1 MLRTR
6 VLTAVLALIVLIGAA
21 LWAPALGFDVLLL
34 TIMMVAL
41 FEWLGLLG
49 LLPRR
54 AAAIAAALGL
64 VGVASL
70 MFFPSIVLAAG
81 GQGAAL
87 LPLYLLA
94 TLVWVVV
101 APIALSRG
109 RSIGSRSG
117 LGPAAAFV
125 LCFATW
131 LALLQA
137 DGIGKVFLLSVLLL
151 VWVADTAAYFAGR
164 AFGRRKL
171 APAISPGKT
180 WEGVFGAL
188 AGNLL
193 LAVMAITLAGPPS
206 GGLGPTVFSLIDEQ
220 VGGGF
225 LFLFVILI
233 TLVSVV
239 GDLYESLLKRLRG
252 VKDSSGLLPG
262 HGGVLD
268 RIDAL
273 MAVFPVTMA
282 MVSLLELGRRGPV

>member
-21 LWAPALGFDVLLL
+21 LWAPAFGFDVLLL
-34 TIMMVAL
+34 AIMMVAL
-41 FEWLGLLG
+41 YEWLGLLG
-49 LLPRR
+49 ILPRR

-70 MFFPSIVLAAG
+70 VYFPSIVLAAE

-94 TLVWVVV
+94 TLAWVVV

-109 RSIGSRSG
+109 RSIGSPSG

-193 LAVMAITLAGPPS
+193 LAAMAIALAEHQS
-206 GGLGPTVFSLIDEQ
+206 GGFGPTIFSLINDQ

-282 MVSLLELGRRGPV
+282 MVSLLELWRRGSA

>member
-6 VLTAVLALIVLIGAA
+6 VLTAVLALIVLVGAA
-21 LWAPALGFDVLLL
+21 LWAPAFGFDVLLL
-34 TIMMVAL
+34 AIVTVAL
-41 FEWLGLLG
+41 YEWLGLLG
-49 LLPRR
+49 LLAPR

-64 VGVASL
+64 LGLASL
-70 MFFPSIVLAAG
+70 LYFPPIMLAAEG
-81 GQGAAL
+81 SGAAL

-94 TLVWVVV
+94 TLVWVVA
-101 APIALSRG
+101 APLALSRG
-109 RSIGSRSG
+109 RTIGGQSG

-125 LCFATW
+125 LCFSTW

-137 DGIGKVFLLSVLLL
+137 DGIGKLFLLSVLLL
-151 VWVADTAAYFAGR
+151 VWVADTAAYFVGR

-171 APAISPGKT
+171 APSISPGKT

-188 AGNLL
+188 AGNLF
-193 LAVMAITLAGPPS
+193 LAAMAIQLGS
-206 GGLGPTVFSLIDEQ
+206 GQPDALGPNVFGLIGEQ
-220 VGGGF
+220 VGRVF
-225 LFLFVILI
+225 LFLFVILM

-282 MVSLLELGRRGPV
+282 VVSLLELGRGGPG

>member
-6 VLTAVLALIVLIGAA
+6 VLTAVLALIVLISAA

-34 TIMMVAL
+34 AIMMVAL

-70 MFFPSIVLAAG
+70 MFFPSIVRAAE

-94 TLVWVVV
+94 TLAWVVV
-101 APIALSRG
+101 APIALSQG

-193 LAVMAITLAGPPS
+193 LAAMAITLAGPPS
-206 GGLGPTVFSLIDEQ
+206 GGLGLTIFSLIDEQ

-282 MVSLLELGRRGPV
+282 MVSLLELGRRVPA

>member
-1 MLRTR
+1 
-6 VLTAVLALIVLIGAA
+6 
-21 LWAPALGFDVLLL
+21 
-34 TIMMVAL
+34 
-41 FEWLGLLG
+41 
-49 LLPRR
+49 
-54 AAAIAAALGL
+54 
-64 VGVASL
+64 
-70 MFFPSIVLAAG
+70 VLAAE

-94 TLVWVVV
+94 TLAWVVV

-193 LAVMAITLAGPPS
+193 LAAMAIALAEHQT
-206 GGLGPTVFSLIDEQ
+206 GGFGPTIFSLINDQ

>member
-21 LWAPALGFDVLLL
+21 LWAPSFGFDVLLL
-34 TIMMVAL
+34 AIMMVAL
-41 FEWLGLLG
+41 YEWLGLLG

-54 AAAIAAALGL
+54 AIAIAAAFGL
-64 VGVASL
+64 VGLASL
-70 MFFPSIVLAAG
+70 SFFPSIVLAAQ

-94 TLVWVVV
+94 TLSWVVA

-109 RSIGSRSG
+109 RSIGSPSG

-171 APAISPGKT
+171 APTISPGKT
-180 WEGVFGAL
+180 WEGVVGAL

-193 LAVMAITLAGPPS
+193 LAAMAIGLADGQFS
-206 GGLGPTVFSLIDEQ
+206 GLGPTVFSLIGEQ

-252 VKDSSGLLPG
+252 VKDSSRLLPG

-282 MVSLLELGRRGPV
+282 MVSLLELGRRGSA

>member
-21 LWAPALGFDVLLL
+21 LWAPAFGFDVLLL
-34 TIMMVAL
+34 AIMMVAL
-41 FEWLGLLG
+41 YEWLGLLG

-54 AAAIAAALGL
+54 AIAIAAAFGL

-70 MFFPSIVLAAG
+70 IFFPSIVLAAQ

-94 TLVWVVV
+94 TLSWVVA

-109 RSIGSRSG
+109 RSIGSPSG

-171 APAISPGKT
+171 APTISPGKT
-180 WEGVFGAL
+180 WEGVVGAL

-193 LAVMAITLAGPPS
+193 LAAMAIGLADGQFS
-206 GGLGPTVFSLIDEQ
+206 GLGPTVFSLIGEQ

-252 VKDSSGLLPG
+252 VKDSSRLLPG

-282 MVSLLELGRRGPV
+282 MVSLLELGRRGPA

>member
-6 VLTAVLALIVLIGAA
+6 VLTAVLALIVLVGAA
-21 LWAPALGFDVLLL
+21 LWAPAFGFDVLLL
-34 TIMMVAL
+34 AIVTVAL
-41 FEWLGLLG
+41 YEWLGLLG
-49 LLPRR
+49 LLAPR
-54 AAAIAAALGL
+54 AATIAAALGL
-64 VGVASL
+64 LGLASL
-70 MFFPSIVLAAG
+70 LYFPPIMLAAEG
-81 GQGAAL
+81 SGAAL

-94 TLVWVVV
+94 TLVWVVA
-101 APIALSRG
+101 APLALSRG
-109 RSIGSRSG
+109 RTIGGQSG

-125 LCFATW
+125 LCFSTW

-137 DGIGKVFLLSVLLL
+137 DGIGKLFLLSVLLL
-151 VWVADTAAYFAGR
+151 VWVADTAAYFVGR

-171 APAISPGKT
+171 APSISPGKT

-188 AGNLL
+188 AGNLFL
-193 LAVMAITLAGPPS
+193 AATLNQFGSGLSDASTPTIFNLAV
-206 GGLGPTVFSLIDEQ
+206 EQ

-282 MVSLLELGRRGPV
+282 MVSLLELGRGGPR

>member
-21 LWAPALGFDVLLL
+21 LWAPAFGFDVLLL
-34 TIMMVAL
+34 AIMMVAL
-41 FEWLGLLG
+41 YEWLGLLG
-49 LLPRR
+49 LLSWR

-70 MFFPSIVLAAG
+70 IFFPSIVLAAE

-94 TLVWVVV
+94 TLAWVVV

-109 RSIGSRSG
+109 RSIGSPSG

-193 LAVMAITLAGPPS
+193 LAAMAIALAEHQS
-206 GGLGPTVFSLIDEQ
+206 GGFGPTIFSLINDQ

-282 MVSLLELGRRGPV
+282 MVSLLELGRRGSA

>member
-21 LWAPALGFDVLLL
+21 LWAPAFGFDVLLL
-34 TIMMVAL
+34 AIMMVAL
-41 FEWLGLLG
+41 YEWLGLLG
-49 LLPRR
+49 LLQRR
-54 AAAIAAALGL
+54 AIAIAAAFGL

-70 MFFPSIVLAAG
+70 SFFPSIVLAAQ

-94 TLVWVVV
+94 TLSWVVA

-109 RSIGSRSG
+109 RSIGGPSG
-117 LGPAAAFV
+117 LGSAAAFL

-171 APAISPGKT
+171 APTISPGKT
-180 WEGVFGAL
+180 WEGVVGAL

-193 LAVMAITLAGPPS
+193 LAAMAIGLADGQFS
-206 GGLGPTVFSLIDEQ
+206 GLGPTVFSLIGEQ

-252 VKDSSGLLPG
+252 VKDSSRLLPG

-282 MVSLLELGRRGPV
+282 MVSLLELGRRGPA

>member
-21 LWAPALGFDVLLL
+21 LWAPAFGFDVLLL
-34 TIMMVAL
+34 AIMMVAL
-41 FEWLGLLG
+41 YEWLGLLG

-54 AAAIAAALGL
+54 AIAIAAAFGL

-70 MFFPSIVLAAG
+70 SFFPSIVLAAQ

-94 TLVWVVV
+94 TLSWVVA

-109 RSIGSRSG
+109 RSIGSPSG

-171 APAISPGKT
+171 APTISPGKT
-180 WEGVFGAL
+180 WEGVVGAL

-193 LAVMAITLAGPPS
+193 LAAMAIGLADGQFS
-206 GGLGPTVFSLIDEQ
+206 GLGPTVFSLIGEQ

-252 VKDSSGLLPG
+252 VKDSSRLLPG

-282 MVSLLELGRRGPV
+282 MVSLLELGRRGSA

>member
-21 LWAPALGFDVLLL
+21 LWAPAFGFDVLLL
-34 TIMMVAL
+34 AIMMVAL
-41 FEWLGLLG
+41 YEWLGLLG

-54 AAAIAAALGL
+54 AIAIAAAFGL

-70 MFFPSIVLAAG
+70 SFFPSIVLAAQ

-94 TLVWVVV
+94 TLSWVVA

-109 RSIGSRSG
+109 RSIGSPSG

-171 APAISPGKT
+171 APTISPGKT
-180 WEGVFGAL
+180 WEGVVGAL

-193 LAVMAITLAGPPS
+193 LAAMAIGLADGQFS
-206 GGLGPTVFSLIDEQ
+206 GLGPTVFSLIGEQ
-220 VGGGF
+220 VGGGV

-252 VKDSSGLLPG
+252 VKDSSRLLPG

-282 MVSLLELGRRGPV
+282 MVSLLELGRRGPA

>member
-6 VLTAVLALIVLIGAA
+6 VLTAVLALIVLVGAA
-21 LWAPALGFDVLLL
+21 LWAPAFGFDVLLL
-34 TIMMVAL
+34 AIMMVAL
-41 FEWLGLLG
+41 YEWLGLLG
-49 LLPRR
+49 LVPQR
-54 AAAIAAALGL
+54 AAAIAAALGFL
-64 VGVASL
+64 GVASL
-70 MFFPSIVLAAG
+70 LFFTPITLAAE

-94 TLVWVVV
+94 TLVWVVA
-101 APIALSRG
+101 APLALSRG
-109 RSIGSRSG
+109 RTIGGQSG
-117 LGPAAAFV
+117 LGPAAAFA

-137 DGIGKVFLLSVLLL
+137 DGLGKTFLLSVLLL

-171 APAISPGKT
+171 APSISPGKT
-180 WEGVFGAL
+180 WEGVLGAL
-188 AGNLL
+188 LGNLL
-193 LAVMAITLAGPPS
+193 LSVALSQWVSGPSEVPALTIFNLV
-206 GGLGPTVFSLIDEQ
+206 GGQ
-220 VGGGF
+220 VGGVF

-282 MVSLLELGRRGPV
+282 MVSLLELGRDGPR

>member
-21 LWAPALGFDVLLL
+21 LWAPAFGFDVLLL
-34 TIMMVAL
+34 AIMMVAL
-41 FEWLGLLG
+41 YEWLGLLG
-49 LLPRR
+49 LLSRR

-70 MFFPSIVLAAG
+70 VYFPSIVLAAE

-94 TLVWVVV
+94 TLAWVVV

-109 RSIGSRSG
+109 RSIGSPSG

-193 LAVMAITLAGPPS
+193 LAAMAIALAGPQS
-206 GGLGPTVFSLIDEQ
+206 GGFGPTIFSLINDQ

-282 MVSLLELGRRGPV
+282 MVSLLELGRRGSA

>member
-21 LWAPALGFDVLLL
+21 LWAPASGFDVLLL
-34 TIMMVAL
+34 AIMMVAL
-41 FEWLGLLG
+41 YEWLGLLG

-70 MFFPSIVLAAG
+70 VFFPSIVLAAQ

-94 TLVWVVV
+94 TLSWVVA

-109 RSIGSRSG
+109 RSIGSPSG

-151 VWVADTAAYFAGR
+151 VWVADTAAYSAGR

-171 APAISPGKT
+171 APTISPGKT
-180 WEGVFGAL
+180 WEGVVGAL

-193 LAVMAITLAGPPS
+193 LTAMAIGLAGGQFS
-206 GGLGPTVFSLIDEQ
+206 GLGPTVFSLIGEQ
-220 VGGGF
+220 VGGGV

-252 VKDSSGLLPG
+252 VKDSSRLLPG

-282 MVSLLELGRRGPV
+282 MVSLLELGRRGPA

>member
-70 MFFPSIVLAAG
+70 MFFPSIVLAAE

-94 TLVWVVV
+94 TLAWVVV

-193 LAVMAITLAGPPS
+193 LAAIAITLAGPPS
-206 GGLGPTVFSLIDEQ
+206 GGLGPTIFSLIDEQ

>member
-34 TIMMVAL
+34 AIMMVAL

-70 MFFPSIVLAAG
+70 KFFPSIVLAAE

-94 TLVWVVV
+94 TLAWVVV

>member
-21 LWAPALGFDVLLL
+21 LWAPAFGFDVLLL
-34 TIMMVAL
+34 AIMMVAL
-41 FEWLGLLG
+41 YEWLGLLG

-54 AAAIAAALGL
+54 AIAIAAAFGL

-70 MFFPSIVLAAG
+70 SFFPSIVLAAQ

-94 TLVWVVV
+94 TLSWVVA

-109 RSIGSRSG
+109 RSIGSPSG

-171 APAISPGKT
+171 APTISPGKT
-180 WEGVFGAL
+180 WEGVVGAL

-193 LAVMAITLAGPPS
+193 LAAMAIGLAGGQFS
-206 GGLGPTVFSLIDEQ
+206 GLEPTVFSLIGEQ

-252 VKDSSGLLPG
+252 VKDSSRLLPG

-282 MVSLLELGRRGPV
+282 MVSLLELGRRGSA

>member
-1 MLRTR
+1 
-6 VLTAVLALIVLIGAA
+6 
-21 LWAPALGFDVLLL
+21 
-34 TIMMVAL
+34 
-41 FEWLGLLG
+41 
-49 LLPRR
+49 
-54 AAAIAAALGL
+54 
-64 VGVASL
+64 
-70 MFFPSIVLAAG
+70 
-81 GQGAAL
+81 
-87 LPLYLLA
+87 
-94 TLVWVVV
+94 VVV

-109 RSIGSRSG
+109 RSIGSPSG

-193 LAVMAITLAGPPS
+193 LAAMAIALAEHQS
-206 GGLGPTVFSLIDEQ
+206 GGFGPTIFSLINDQ

-282 MVSLLELGRRGPV
+282 MVSLLELWRRGSA

>member
-34 TIMMVAL
+34 AIMMVAL

-70 MFFPSIVLAAG
+70 MFFPSIVLAAE

-94 TLVWVVV
+94 TLAWVVV

>member
-70 MFFPSIVLAAG
+70 MFFPSIVLAAE

-94 TLVWVVV
+94 TLAWVVV

-117 LGPAAAFV
+117 LGPAVAFV

-193 LAVMAITLAGPPS
+193 LAAIAITLAGPPS
-206 GGLGPTVFSLIDEQ
+206 GGLGPTIFSLIDEQ

>member
-6 VLTAVLALIVLIGAA
+6 VLTAVSVLIILVGAA
-21 LWAPALGFDVLLL
+21 LWVPAFGFNVLLL
-34 TIMMVAL
+34 AIIMVAL
-41 FEWLGLLG
+41 YEWLGLLG
-49 LLPRR
+49 LLPRWS
-54 AAAIAAALGL
+54 AAIAAALGI
-64 VGVASL
+64 VGVAGL
-70 MFFPSIVLAAG
+70 LFFPSIMLAAE

-94 TLVWVVV
+94 TLIWVLA

-109 RSIGSRSG
+109 SAIGGRSG
-117 LGPAAAFV
+117 LGPVVAFV
-125 LCFATW
+125 LCFTTW

-171 APAISPGKT
+171 APSISPGKT

-193 LAVMAITLAGPPS
+193 LAAVLGQLAGGPS
-206 GGLGPTVFSLIDEQ
+206 VFASNIFSLIGQ
-220 VGGGF
+220 QIGVGF
-225 LFLFVILI
+225 LFSFVILI

-273 MAVFPVTMA
+273 IAVFPVTMA
-282 MVSLLELGRRGPV
+282 IVSLLELGPGGPG

>member
-1 MLRTR
+1 MLHTR
-6 VLTAVLALIVLIGAA
+6 VLTAVVALIVLIGAA
-21 LWAPALGFDVLLL
+21 LWAPAFAFDVLLL
-34 TIMMVAL
+34 AIMMVAL
-41 FEWLGLLG
+41 YEWLGLLG
-49 LLPRR
+49 LLPRWS
-54 AAAIAAALGL
+54 AAIAAAFGL

-70 MFFPSIVLAAG
+70 LFFPSIMLAAEG
-81 GQGAAL
+81 RGAAL
-87 LPLYLLA
+87 LPLYLLT
-94 TLVWVVV
+94 TLIWVVA

-109 RSIGSRSG
+109 SAIGSQSG
-117 LGPAAAFV
+117 LGPAVAFG

-131 LALLQA
+131 LGLLQA

-171 APAISPGKT
+171 APSISPGKT

-193 LAVMAITLAGPPS
+193 LAAVMGQLASGPS
-206 GGLGPTVFSLIDEQ
+206 GVFASNIFSLIGEQ
-220 VGGGF
+220 IGAGF

-233 TLVSVV
+233 TLISVV

-273 MAVFPVTMA
+273 IAVFPVTMA
-282 MVSLLELGRRGPV
+282 MVSLLELGPGGSG

>member
-34 TIMMVAL
+34 AIMMVAL

-70 MFFPSIVLAAG
+70 MFFPSIVLAAE

-94 TLVWVVV
+94 TLAWVVV

-206 GGLGPTVFSLIDEQ
+206 GGLGLTVFSLIDEQ

>member
-6 VLTAVLALIVLIGAA
+6 VLTAVFALIVLIGAA

-34 TIMMVAL
+34 AIMMVAL

-70 MFFPSIVLAAG
+70 MFFPSIVRAAE

-94 TLVWVVV
+94 TLAWVVV
-101 APIALSRG
+101 APIALSQG
-109 RSIGSRSG
+109 RRIGSRSG

-206 GGLGPTVFSLIDEQ
+206 GGLGPTIFSLIDEQ

>member
-21 LWAPALGFDVLLL
+21 LWAPAFGFDVLLL
-34 TIMMVAL
+34 AIMMVAL
-41 FEWLGLLG
+41 YEWLGLLG

-54 AAAIAAALGL
+54 AIAIAAAFGL

-70 MFFPSIVLAAG
+70 SFFPSIVLAAQ

-94 TLVWVVV
+94 TLSWVVA

-109 RSIGSRSG
+109 RSIGSPSG

-171 APAISPGKT
+171 APTISPGKT
-180 WEGVFGAL
+180 WEGVVGAL

-193 LAVMAITLAGPPS
+193 LAAMAIGLADGQFS
-206 GGLGPTVFSLIDEQ
+206 GLGPTVFSLIGEQ

-252 VKDSSGLLPG
+252 VKDSSRLLPG

-282 MVSLLELGRRGPV
+282 MVSLLELGRRGPA

>member
-34 TIMMVAL
+34 AIMMVAL

-94 TLVWVVV
+94 TLAWVVV

-206 GGLGPTVFSLIDEQ
+206 GRLGPTVFSLIDEQ

>member
-21 LWAPALGFDVLLL
+21 LWAPSLGFDVLLL
-34 TIMMVAL
+34 AIMMVAL

-70 MFFPSIVLAAG
+70 MFFPSIVLAAE

-94 TLVWVVV
+94 TLAWVVV

-273 MAVFPVTMA
+273 IAVFPVTMA
-282 MVSLLELGRRGPV
+282 MVSLLELGRLGPV

>member
-6 VLTAVLALIVLIGAA
+6 VITAVLALIVLIGAA
-21 LWAPALGFDVLLL
+21 LWAPASGFDVLLL
-34 TIMMVAL
+34 AIMMVAL
-41 FEWLGLLG
+41 YEWLGLLG

-70 MFFPSIVLAAG
+70 VFFPSISLAAE

-94 TLVWVVV
+94 TLAWVVA

-109 RSIGSRSG
+109 RSIGSPSG
-117 LGPAAAFV
+117 LGPAVAFV

-151 VWVADTAAYFAGR
+151 VWVADTAAYFSGR

-188 AGNLL
+188 AGNLF
-193 LAVMAITLAGPPS
+193 LAAMAIALAGPQS
-206 GGLGPTVFSLIDEQ
+206 GGFGPTIFSLIDEQ
-220 VGGGF
+220 VGEGF

>member
-70 MFFPSIVLAAG
+70 MFFPSIVLAAE

-94 TLVWVVV
+94 TLAWVVV

>member
-6 VLTAVLALIVLIGAA
+6 VLTAVSVLIILVGAA
-21 LWAPALGFDVLLL
+21 LWVPAFGFNVLLL
-34 TIMMVAL
+34 AIIMVAL
-41 FEWLGLLG
+41 YEWLGLLG
-49 LLPRR
+49 LLPRWS
-54 AAAIAAALGL
+54 AAIAAALGI
-64 VGVASL
+64 VGVAGL
-70 MFFPSIVLAAG
+70 LFFPSIMLAAE

-94 TLVWVVV
+94 TLIWVLA

-109 RSIGSRSG
+109 SAIGGRSG
-117 LGPAAAFV
+117 LGPVVAFV
-125 LCFATW
+125 LCFTTW

-171 APAISPGKT
+171 APSISPGKT

-193 LAVMAITLAGPPS
+193 LAAVLGQLAGGPS
-206 GGLGPTVFSLIDEQ
+206 GVFASNIFSLIGQ
-220 VGGGF
+220 QIGVGF
-225 LFLFVILI
+225 LFSFVILI

-273 MAVFPVTMA
+273 IAVFPVTMA
-282 MVSLLELGRRGPV
+282 IVSLLELGPGGPG

>member
-34 TIMMVAL
+34 AIMMVAL

-70 MFFPSIVLAAG
+70 MIFPSIVLAAE

-94 TLVWVVV
+94 TLAWVVV

-282 MVSLLELGRRGPV
+282 MVSLLELGRRVPA

>member
-34 TIMMVAL
+34 AIMMVAL

-70 MFFPSIVLAAG
+70 MFFPSIALAAE

-94 TLVWVVV
+94 TLAWVVV

>member
-21 LWAPALGFDVLLL
+21 LWAPAFGFDVLLL
-34 TIMMVAL
+34 AIMMVAL
-41 FEWLGLLG
+41 YEWLGLLG

-54 AAAIAAALGL
+54 AIAIAAAFGF

-70 MFFPSIVLAAG
+70 SFFPSIVLAAQ

-94 TLVWVVV
+94 TLSWVVA

-109 RSIGSRSG
+109 RSIGSPSG

-171 APAISPGKT
+171 APTISPGKT
-180 WEGVFGAL
+180 WEGVVGAL

-193 LAVMAITLAGPPS
+193 LAAMAIGLAGGQFS
-206 GGLGPTVFSLIDEQ
+206 GLEPTVFSLIGEQ

-252 VKDSSGLLPG
+252 VKDSSRLLPG

-282 MVSLLELGRRGPV
+282 MVSLLELGRRGSA

>member
-21 LWAPALGFDVLLL
+21 LWAPSFGFDVLLL
-34 TIMMVAL
+34 AIMMVAL
-41 FEWLGLLG
+41 YEWLGLLG

-54 AAAIAAALGL
+54 AIAIAAAFGL

-70 MFFPSIVLAAG
+70 IFFPSIVLAAQ

-94 TLVWVVV
+94 TLSWVVA

-109 RSIGSRSG
+109 RSIGSPSG

-171 APAISPGKT
+171 APTISPGKT
-180 WEGVFGAL
+180 WEGVVGAL

-193 LAVMAITLAGPPS
+193 LAAMAIGLAGGQFS
-206 GGLGPTVFSLIDEQ
+206 GLEPTVFSLIGEQ

-252 VKDSSGLLPG
+252 VKDSSRLLPG

-282 MVSLLELGRRGPV
+282 MVSLLELGRRGSA